1 MRNLHCRRV
10 TLGYLQS
17 GRSTVRK
24 TISAK
29 FPHGRTSVRIDTV
42 SLTDYRHITLLAVD
56 QTEIEV

>member
-10 TLGYLQS
+10 TLGYSQS
-17 GRSTVRK
+17 GRSTVRI

-29 FPHGRTSVRIDTV
+29 FPRTAELVRIDTA

>member
-1 MRNLHCRRV
+1 MRNLHCRQV

-17 GRSTVRK
+17 GRSTVRI

-29 FPHGRTSVRIDTV
+29 FPRTAESVRIDTV
-42 SLTDYRHITLLAVD
+42 SLTDYRHITLLAGD